1 MIANRSVAFFD
12 AQFRRQAEHGELSLN
27 PFEAAVLP
35 HLAGRV
41 LDMGCGLG
49 NLALAA
55 ARRGC
60 EVLAVDASPG
70 GIASLSARAGAE
82 GLPVRA
88 VVAEAREFEPDRR
101 FDAVVSI
108 GLLMFF
114 DCPTARTLL
123 ARWQGWVR
131 PGGIMAVNVLVEGTT
146 FLDMFDP
153 AGHCLWKPGELE
165 AAFAEWDLASVS
177 DEEFPAP
184 HGSLKRFRT
193 LIARKRAGAS
203 SPIIAP

>member
-1 MIANRSVAFFD
+1 VNANRSVEFFD
-12 AQFRRQAEHGELSLN
+12 AQFRRQAEQGEAALN
-27 PFEAAVLP
+27 PFEAVVLP

-60 EVLAVDASPG
+60 DVLAVDASPA
-70 GIASLSARAGAE
+70 GIECLAARAAAAGT
-82 GLPVRA
+82 PVHAR
-88 VVAEAREFEPDRR
+88 VADAREFAPARR

-114 DCPTARTLL
+114 DCATARALL
-123 ARWQGWVR
+123 ARWQSWVR

-165 AAFAEWDLASVS
+165 AAFADWDLASVS

-184 HGSLKRFRT
+184 HGTVKRFRT
-193 LIARKRAGAS
+193 LIARKREVLS
-203 SPIIAP
+203 SPIICA